1 MPIIKGSKKKED
13 SLRMA
18 LELTQIRNIL
28 CLIIGHSLT
37 CSIVL
42 RICQLTIRKP
52 DQHKGNCYPVRSKP
66 DPESMCCLDLV

>member
-28 CLIIGHSLT
+28 CLIIGRSFINVFHRT
-37 CSIVL
+37 A
-42 RICQLTIRKP
+42 
-52 DQHKGNCYPVRSKP
+52 HMPVNYTQA
-66 DPESMCCLDLV
+66 